1 MNDKFIIYQLLLRV
15 FGNTNDKCISNGSF
29 QLNTSGKFSSITLP
43 ILQKIRE
50 LNVTHVWYTGIIEHA
65 TKTDFT
71 KYGIKKDNPAIVKG
85 EAGSPYAIKD
95 YYDVNPYLADN
106 ISNRMAEFESLLER
120 THKSGLKV
128 IIDFV
133 PNHLARCYNSDS
145 LPVGIE
151 NFGATDNP
159 YNTIKEGSF
168 GFNPNNNF
176 YYLPDSK
183 LNLSPN
189 YIEFPAKVTGN
200 DCFTASPTINDW
212 YETIKLNYGI
222 DYCGGAK
229 KYFNPIPKTWSMMLQ
244 ILQFWSAKGIDGFR
258 CDMAEMVPVEFWKWA
273 IDELKKEYPKILFI
287 AEVYNPMLY
296 NSYLQ
301 YGGFDYLYDKVG
313 LYDNLKAITKGYAAA
328 SSITGNWQ
336 ALGDMQNSMLNFLEN
351 HDEQRIASDF
361 NIGNPFKAIPQL
373 VVSLMLNRAPF
384 MLYFGQEFGEKGML
398 QEGFSGI
405 DGRTSIFDYCSAPST
420 VRFLSS
426 LITPSKTKLLPQE
439 NELYKIYTKLFSIA
453 MGEKAIKNGDT
464 YDLEYANLNNSLFN
478 SATQFVFA
486 RRTRKSITNITAP
499 DELIIIAVDFSIV
512 YNNFGS
518 FSSINN
524 HLQISVN
531 LPKHFFNFWNII
543 SGKQY
548 KCVDLLDNTS
558 YSTILTSDSIFNIKI
573 CHYGVGIVKI
583 VL

>member
-159 YNTIKEGSF
+159 YNTIKGGSF

-229 KYFNPIPKTWSMMLQ
+229 KYFNPIPKTWSMILQ

-439 NELYKIYTKLFSIA
+439 NELYKIYTKLFSIT

-499 DELIIIAVDFSIV
+499 DELIIIAVDFSVV
-512 YNNFGS
+512 YNNSGS

>member
-159 YNTIKEGSF
+159 YNTIKGGSF

-512 YNNFGS
+512 YNNSGS

-583 VL
+583 V

>member
-512 YNNFGS
+512 YNNSGS

>member
-159 YNTIKEGSF
+159 YNTIKGGSF

-499 DELIIIAVDFSIV
+499 DELIIIAVDFSVV
-512 YNNFGS
+512 YNNSGS

>member
-159 YNTIKEGSF
+159 YNTIKGGSF

>member
-159 YNTIKEGSF
+159 YNTIKGGSF

-229 KYFNPIPKTWSMMLQ
+229 KYFNPIPKTWSMILQ

-439 NELYKIYTKLFSIA
+439 NELYKIYTKLFSIT

-499 DELIIIAVDFSIV
+499 DELIIIAVDFSVV
-512 YNNFGS
+512 YNNSGS

-583 VL
+583 V

>member
-499 DELIIIAVDFSIV
+499 DELIIIAVDFSVV
-512 YNNFGS
+512 YNNSGS